1 MMPKIRIY
9 KGFRENSCEILEAS
23 LSNFEYPIHYH
34 KRNCAGFLLSGSLKI
49 ILDKKIVEKRK
60 GELFFIP
67 SWQIHRTIADVKGC
81 EYLVVSFE
89 NPSDLSEPEIN
100 MFVSSSP
107 YKEKLQQLFQG
118 IASLKDDH
126 IVESDERIELL
137 RKYISQNIRNSFT
150 LKELS
155 SVLFLSPSRLQHIA
169 AEKTGLPVSKIII
182 LERLRQARE
191 MITSGKSLSGV
202 ALNAGFYDQSHFI
215 RNFRALTGINPSEY
229 SASVQR
235 LKNHFI

>member
-1 MMPKIRIY
+1 M
-9 KGFRENSCEILEAS
+9 EAS

-49 ILDKKIVEKRK
+49 VLDKKIVEKRK
-60 GELFFIP
+60 GEIFFIP
-67 SWQIHRTIADVKGC
+67 SWQTHKTSVDAKGC
-81 EYLVVSFE
+81 EYLVLSFG
-89 NPSDLSEPEIN
+89 NQNDLSEPEIN
-100 MFVSSSP
+100 KFVNSSP
-107 YKEKLQQLFQG
+107 YKDELQQLFHS
-118 IASLKDDH
+118 IASYQAEK
-126 IVESDERIELL
+126 IIKSDERIELL

-155 SVLFLSPSRLQHIA
+155 SFLFLSPSRLQHIA
-169 AEKTGLPVSKIII
+169 AEKTGLPVSKMII

-191 MITSGKSLSGV
+191 MITYGKSLSGV
-202 ALNAGFYDQSHFI
+202 ALNVGFYDQSHFI
-215 RNFRALTGINPSEY
+215 RNFRALTGISPSEY